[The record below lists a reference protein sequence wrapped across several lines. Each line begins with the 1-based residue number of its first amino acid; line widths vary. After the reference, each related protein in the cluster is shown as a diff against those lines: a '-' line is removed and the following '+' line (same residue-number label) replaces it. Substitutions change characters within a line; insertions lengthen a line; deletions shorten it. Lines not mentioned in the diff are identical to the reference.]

1 MGSAGR
7 LAADSL
13 RFSLA
18 GLSPEM
24 TATQPSSWR
33 PRRRH
38 SFYDAV
44 LPRKA
49 HFPMVE
55 PFLEV
60 LSREPGAG
68 VPVARLTSPGTPPSV
83 VPYQRRID
91 RENLGRG
98 RANGLAP
105 RRELHRR
112 HKTRTFDGTFN
123 PPLLSEVM
131 WSPVRSAIAPQKL
144 Q

>member
-60 LSREPGAG
+60 LSREPEAG
-68 VPVARLTSPGTPPSV
+68 VPVARLTSPGTPSLSGSV
-83 VPYQRRID
+83 SAKGRS
-91 RENLGRG
+91 RE
-98 RANGLAP
+98 P
-105 RRELHRR
+105 R
-112 HKTRTFDGTFN
+112 
-123 PPLLSEVM
+123 S
-131 WSPVRSAIAPQKL
+131 RSGKRPCATT
-144 Q
+144 